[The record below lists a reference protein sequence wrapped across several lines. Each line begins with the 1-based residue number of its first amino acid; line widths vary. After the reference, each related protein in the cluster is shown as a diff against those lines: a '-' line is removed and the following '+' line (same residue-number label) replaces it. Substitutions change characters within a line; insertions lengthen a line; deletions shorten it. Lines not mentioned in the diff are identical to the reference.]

1 MLRSGLGFS
10 FFEGGCVLTPMFGTG
25 TAVVDAIVGEV
36 FEKRGRVAIVANSTE
51 SRAYGMRTVPDSYL
65 CMQMFQRWCGTLSML

>member
-1 MLRSGLGFS
+1 MAISTAPALEPAIILHSGLGFS

-36 FEKRGRVAIVANSTE
+36 VYERGRIAIVANNTE
-51 SRAYGMRTVPDSYL
+51 SQECGMRTLYDNFSV
-65 CMQMFQRWCGTLSML
+65 